1 MYRYLLTCLRHISF
15 TRERD
20 IRSAF
25 FPVKGHI
32 KTRNSR
38 AMDNA
43 AFRKL
48 VADRTRPKSTKEI
61 AREAV
66 EDEFKRKGRDTKR
79 GRRDGYDSDSDG
91 GGDEKKKKGKYGKH
105 QQDEEDELYTQEKK
119 KKQKQQDLYRD
130 RAKERREGNENEYA
144 SSSKLLQDIQ
154 QAAAEGDTDAA
165 TLSKYLG
172 GDEAHTHL
180 VKGLD
185 VALARKIKREM
196 GKAFERKTLGPKN
209 DVEEEDLEKVLVNA
223 QQLSRKPETK
233 FVKNIEEAK
242 AFLLSCQPSTP
253 LGKCVLAYLHSAH
266 RAQHRQDLVDISAA
280 GLALHRTST
289 IFSTLS
295 DPLNVLTAWEI
306 PQEVTQAAVND
317 ANANQRRIP
326 LNQELIQQ
334 IQEAL
339 GRKERKVTPV
349 KSKLVLEAPVSN
361 SNSDD
366 DDIFADAGRY
376 VPPTKPSAA
385 AGQMVA
391 KGLIFSN
398 LLIERQEQKEEPIKR
413 LPTLLRPV
421 IAPLNNVIDRDVL
434 GARSTKPIPV
444 HQGVGIASYQGD
456 YGEEMDTDF
465 TGRDDDEEDEAN
477 TKNTKRGDS
486 TDAAREYGRKQKKTK
501 PPSNEETL

>member
-1 MYRYLLTCLRHISF
+1 
-15 TRERD
+15 
-20 IRSAF
+20 
-25 FPVKGHI
+25 
-32 KTRNSR
+32 
-38 AMDNA
+38 MDNA

-48 VADRTRPKSTKEI
+48 VADRTRQKSTKEI

-66 EDEFKRKGRDTKR
+66 EDEFKRKGRDAKR

-91 GGDEKKKKGKYGKH
+91 GENEKKKKGKNGNH
-105 QQDEEDELYTQEKK
+105 RREEEEDEQYSQDKK
-119 KKQKQQDLYRD
+119 KKEKQQDLYRD

-154 QAAAEGDTDAA
+154 QAAAEGETDAA

-196 GKAFERKTLGPKN
+196 GKAFERKTLGPN
-209 DVEEEDLEKVLVNA
+209 NFIEEEDLDKVLAKA
-223 QQLSRKPETK
+223 QQFSRAPEAK

-242 AFLLSCQPSTP
+242 ALLLSCKPSTP
-253 LGKCVLAYLHSAH
+253 LGKSVLAYLHSTQSAH
-266 RAQHRQDLVDISAA
+266 HRQDRVAVSAA

-289 IFSTLS
+289 IFSTRS

-317 ANANQRRIP
+317 ANANQGRMP
-326 LNQELIQQ
+326 LDQELIQQ
-334 IQEAL
+334 IQGAL
-339 GRKERKVTPV
+339 EQKERQEVTIE
-349 KSKLVLEAPVSN
+349 SKHALQPSVAD
-361 SNSDD
+361 SDSD
-366 DDIFADAGRY
+366 NDDIFADTGRY
-376 VPPTKPSAA
+376 TPPTKPLATP
-385 AGQMVA
+385 GQKVS

-398 LLIERQEQKEEPIKR
+398 LGTERQEQKEEVVQR
-413 LPTLLRPV
+413 MPTLPRPV
-421 IAPLNNVIDRDVL
+421 FEPPTNVIDRDVF
-434 GARSTKPIPV
+434 GARSIKPVPV
-444 HQGVGIASYQGD
+444 HQGVGIASYLGD

-477 TKNTKRGDS
+477 TKNAKLVDTTEGS
-486 TDAAREYGRKQKKTK
+486 REYGRKQKKSKT
-501 PPSNEETL
+501 SFNEEGL